1 MVYCL
6 YTDLVISQW
15 VGFEQTDENHYIDSS
30 SYWMAPTVFR
40 TVADAILPNTAGT
53 ASMGECPHVQN
64 GIVAIQEEDTS
75 ASDSVVTS
83 DQVQDITTQ
92 STGFD

>member
-1 MVYCL
+1 
-6 YTDLVISQW
+6 
-15 VGFEQTDENHYIDSS
+15 
-30 SYWMAPTVFR
+30 MAPTVFR

-53 ASMGECPHVQN
+53 AFDVENAYVQN

-92 STGFD
+92 AQDLIEKTKQQILDANIPERTKTLWDTVRSWFE